1 MRKCIFIFLGFW
13 EFCLYISLY
22 ELFFIYADSFII
34 SISEQHHRLLVTCS
48 HHLNPRFWSGGFLL
62 NDSTEPSI
70 YKLSSRVPRFFLP
83 GHGRIFLLI
92 VRIQTVYAVPLPTFF
107 HFFEKS
113 CLFHL
118 NLFFHKK
125 QFFFDLLSCRLFL
138 LYHES
143 RWRTSVLSCF
153 FAIHLPPVEEG
164 EFLLYIMLNF
174 WIPQTWSC

>member
-1 MRKCIFIFLGFW
+1 MVAGTAQESPKRFRTLAKILYHLRSSCTIRTFVWLLFL
-13 EFCLYISLY
+13 Y
-22 ELFFIYADSFII
+22 
-34 SISEQHHRLLVTCS
+34 VTCS

-92 VRIQTVYAVPLPTFF
+92 VRIRTVYAVPLPAFF

-118 NLFFHKK
+118 NLFFHKN
-125 QFFFDLLSCRLFL
+125 SSFL
-138 LYHES
+138 IFYL
-143 RWRTSVLSCF
+143 VDCF
-153 FAIHLPPVEEG
+153 CYTMNRVEEQAFFPV
-164 EFLLYIMLNF
+164 FLQFISYL
-174 WIPQTWSC
+174 